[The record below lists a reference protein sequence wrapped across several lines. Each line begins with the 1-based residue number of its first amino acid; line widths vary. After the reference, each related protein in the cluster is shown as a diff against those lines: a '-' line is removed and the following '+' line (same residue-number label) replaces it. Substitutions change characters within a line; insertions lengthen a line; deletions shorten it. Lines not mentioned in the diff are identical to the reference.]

1 MLADLCCAPPIPQ
14 REISFLHFAQG
25 RKNLIQ
31 SIMEGA
37 RSMVVDAAGGVSV
50 MPLSVR
56 NCSTARHRSSRRRK
70 MDDMDRLAIEALGL
84 PSARRSESRGPFWY
98 EAPTTAVVRNQPIH
112 RGLTRKESLQLD
124 DLLAKG
130 LLTQDF
136 LDSVLVP
143 INDESSDVPRLR
155 ALNWCV
161 TNFAKGHPVVTMKP
175 DGHGGHQLID
185 PAVAYAQLLK
195 SMHRS
200 LFDPYRRGTLLFFQC
215 KGTGRTEY
223 TTVGQLTFVIWCIE
237 NGVDAYVAKHE
248 AAIRAHMNAA
258 LKGKRKGGSEEAAA
272 PKKRTRIREL
282 TAAPSK
288 YFRGAVADSISYS
301 AGAATQSAQ

>member
-1 MLADLCCAPPIPQ
+1 MDTQ
-14 REISFLHFAQG
+14 HQES
-25 RKNLIQ
+25 
-31 SIMEGA
+31 S
-37 RSMVVDAAGGVSV
+37 RSMVVDTNGGVSA

-70 MDDMDRLAIEALGL
+70 MDDVDRLAIEALGL
-84 PSARRSESRGPFWY
+84 PSSRSSESRGLFWY
-98 EAPTTAVVRNQPIH
+98 ETPTTAVVRHQPIH

-136 LDSVLVP
+136 LDNVLVP

-175 DGHGGHQLID
+175 DGQGGFQLID

-200 LFDPYRRGTLLFFQC
+200 LFDPYRRGTLLFFQS
-215 KGTGRTEY
+215 KATGRTEY

-258 LKGKRKGGSEEAAA
+258 LKGKRKGAAEEAHASTSSST
-272 PKKRTRIREL
+272 KRTRIREL

-288 YFRGAVADSISYS
+288 YFRGAVADSISYCAGTTAS
-301 AGAATQSAQ
+301 ANSSSSSSSSSGGT

>member
-1 MLADLCCAPPIPQ
+1 
-14 REISFLHFAQG
+14 
-25 RKNLIQ
+25 
-31 SIMEGA
+31 
-37 RSMVVDAAGGVSV
+37 MVVDSTGGVSA

-56 NCSTARHRSSRRRK
+56 NCSTARHRSSRKRK
-70 MDDMDRLAIEALGL
+70 MDDVDRMAIEALGL
-84 PSARRSESRGPFWY
+84 PASRGSESRGPFWY
-98 EAPTTAVVRNQPIH
+98 EAPTTVVVNLQPIH

-130 LLTQDF
+130 TVTQEF

-143 INDESSDVPRLR
+143 INDETSDVPRLR

-175 DGHGGHQLID
+175 DGQGGYQLID

-200 LFDPYRRGTLLFFQC
+200 LFDPYRRGTLLFFH
-215 KGTGRTEY
+215 TREGRTEY
-223 TTVGQLTFVIWCIE
+223 TTVGQLTFVLWCIE

-258 LKGKRKGGSEEAAA
+258 LKGKRRSPKHDL
-272 PKKRTRIREL
+272 KKRTRMREL

-301 AGAATQSAQ
+301 AGGAHMGGE